1 MNINWNI
8 IIATALEQLFPIV
21 CSIIGLLILGWV
33 KKKTENEKI
42 YTSVEEALYIVN
54 EAVKSVNQTFVN
66 SLKAEGGFT
75 KEKQEQ
81 AKAECLKIVNDLLN
95 DSMKFALEKTYGS
108 LEVVLNVLIE
118 SCVLDNKVK

>member
-21 CSIIGLLILGWV
+21 CSIIGLLILSWV